1 MTTPPRGEADE
12 PPPIRETG
20 VGWPDQPPPPR
31 PAPSP
36 PPAHSPPSS
45 EKASKALSA
54 SPDAS
59 FAEAVQKYRAGSSYT
74 TRSPLS
80 YRTIPQRPGTVTAAA
95 VILFVSA
102 GLALL
107 ACCGINALAGE
118 ADLDDSEQTVLLVY
132 SGVLVVVS
140 LLNILFG
147 YHILQGRQWARVT
160 TIVLCVLGI
169 VGSVVSLVVSAGED
183 ASGSNGLS
191 TCFGLVLNI
200 VIIVLLSGERASDYF
215 RNAHG

>member
-31 PAPSP
+31 PEPLP
-36 PPAHSPPSS
+36 PPPKPAPPRRP
-45 EKASKALSA
+45 AVSA
-54 SPDAS
+54 SPDPS
-59 FAEAVQKYRAGSSYT
+59 FAEAVQKYRAGSSHSS
-74 TRSPLS
+74 RSPLP
-80 YRTIPQRPGTVTAAA
+80 YRTIPQRPGSVTGAA

-118 ADLDDSEQTVLLVY
+118 ADLNDSDQDLLLVY
-132 SGVLVVVS
+132 SAVLVVVS

-160 TIVLCVLGI
+160 TIVLCALGI
-169 VGSVVSLVVSAGED
+169 VGSVVSLFIAAGGE
-183 ASGSNGLS
+183 ASSSDGLS
-191 TCFGLVLNI
+191 TCFGIVLNV
-200 VIIVLLSGERASDYF
+200 VIIILLSGERASDYF
-215 RNAHG
+215 RYARG